1 VGAALAETWRGT
13 WVVAYRELLRF
24 VSERSRI
31 VSSLAFPLLFLVIF
45 GAGFG
50 KVIGSLAPGVDYI
63 QFMYPGI
70 VAQSVLTS
78 SLFAGVSVVWDREF
92 GFLREILVAPIGR
105 SGIVLGKAIGATVT
119 ALLQVAIMLLL
130 APVLGVDL
138 SPAIVLGLVPVVTIL
153 ALGLSGLGILIASFM
168 TSQQGFQ
175 LVIQL
180 LIFPLIFLAGVFFPV
195 NNVPDWLEVVSKV
208 NPLTY
213 GVDAIRQIFLGSDV
227 ALGVTVLG
235 HTMTILEEVAL
246 IGVMGAALLGGA
258 VLAFNRQE

>member
-1 VGAALAETWRGT
+1 MSEIWRGT
-13 WVVAYRELLRF
+13 WVVAYREMLRF

-50 KVIGSLAPGVDYI
+50 NVIGALAPGVDFL

-70 VAQSVLTS
+70 VAMTVLTS

-105 SGIVLGKAIGATVT
+105 AGIVLGKAIGASITS
-119 ALLQVAIMLLL
+119 LIQVSIMLLL
-130 APVLGVDL
+130 APVLGVAITPELVLKLIPIVMIL
-138 SPAIVLGLVPVVTIL
+138 S
-153 ALGLSGLGILIASFM
+153 LGLSGLGILIATFM

-195 NNVPDWLEVVSKV
+195 NQAPAWLQAISKI

-213 GVDAIRQIFLGSDV
+213 GVDAIRQVFLGSSPE
-227 ALGVTVLG
+227 LGVTVFG
-235 HTMTILEEVAL
+235 RTMTMLEEVVVVGGL
-246 IGVMGAALLGGA
+246 GFILLAAA
-258 VLAFNRQE
+258 VVAFNRQE

>member
-1 VGAALAETWRGT
+1 MAEIWRGT

-24 VSERSRI
+24 VNERSRI

-50 KVIGSLAPGVDYI
+50 KVIGALAPGVDFI
-63 QFMYPGI
+63 KFMYPGI

-78 SLFAGVSVVWDREF
+78 SLFAGVSVVWDREY

-119 ALLQVAIMLLL
+119 ALLQVAVMLVL
-130 APVLGVDL
+130 APILGVSL
-138 SPAIVLGLVPVVTIL
+138 SPAIILGLIPIVVIL

-195 NNVPDWLEVVSKV
+195 NNVPNWLEVISKV

-213 GVDAIRQIFLGSDV
+213 GVDAVRQVFLGTLPG
-227 ALGVTVLG
+227 LGVTVFG
-235 HTMTILEEVAL
+235 HTMTVIEDVVVVGGL
-246 IGVMGAALLGGA
+246 GAILLGGA
-258 VLAFNRQE
+258 ILAFSRQE